1 MCCIVGSLNGS
12 VTLSAGNH
20 VHITGSDVLSQ
31 TGTAI
36 VGNNVT
42 IDAAVGTSDIH
53 QSHKVSQGG
62 INVGLGGAAA
72 NVANTVYYA
81 AQRSSQ
87 VQDSRLSALYAAQAA
102 QALFSP
108 GAAQG

>member
-1 MCCIVGSLNGS
+1 MIILIG
-12 VTLSAGNH
+12 GND
-20 VHITGSDVLSQ
+20 VHIISSGVLSQ

-62 INVGLGGAAA
+62 INVGIGGAAA